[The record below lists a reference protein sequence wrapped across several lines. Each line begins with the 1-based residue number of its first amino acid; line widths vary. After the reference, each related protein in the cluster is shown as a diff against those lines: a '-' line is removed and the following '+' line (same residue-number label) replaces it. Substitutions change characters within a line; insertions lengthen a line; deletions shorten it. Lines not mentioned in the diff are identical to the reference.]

1 MRCQF
6 QSFLPHPD
14 GKLFNH
20 LSQFL
25 RSIIPYSPGPAPFY
39 EPMNR
44 SG

>member
-20 LSQFL
+20 LSQFF
-25 RSIIPYSPGPAPFY
+25 RRIGPYSPGPAPFY
-39 EPMNR
+39 EPMDS